1 MLAGILIIAFSLG
14 LLIYWFRY
22 ACLLIVRNWQE
33 EAASM
38 AVDDTRFSFPKVREN
53 LAAGSE
59 LGPLQI
65 ALDRDYRILR
75 YLMEHAAGLEPS
87 PLEDRLLVADYRIM
101 QCVYRITRL
110 AAPDSARHA
119 LSEMA
124 TVLGILAHRLGT
136 HANVPGEA

>member
-1 MLAGILIIAFSLG
+1 MLAGILIIAFSFG

-33 EAASM
+33 EASSKPIADS
-38 AVDDTRFSFPKVREN
+38 RFSFPQVRES
-53 LAAGSE
+53 LAAGWD
-59 LGPLQI
+59 LGPLQA

-87 PLEDRLLVADYRIM
+87 TLEDRLLVADYCIM
-101 QCVYRITRL
+101 QCVYRVTRL
-110 AAPDSARHA
+110 AAPESARQA

-124 TVLGILAHRLGT
+124 TVLGILAHRLGPQ
-136 HANVPGEA
+136 ANAAGEA